1 MCRCSY
7 TITRSR
13 LFLSLVK
20 ELKAELKLCSHAATD
35 DRETL
40 QTQLLSLTSDLK
52 TTKMALD
59 ETIKREKQVRIL
71 LRRIH
76 IEYAICKQ
84 Y

>member
-1 MCRCSY
+1 MFYS
-7 TITRSR
+7 
-13 LFLSLVK
+13 FVK

-71 LRRIH
+71 LRPITLYEKTR
-76 IEYAICKQ
+76 YANSIKVLVTVKLF
-84 Y
+84 